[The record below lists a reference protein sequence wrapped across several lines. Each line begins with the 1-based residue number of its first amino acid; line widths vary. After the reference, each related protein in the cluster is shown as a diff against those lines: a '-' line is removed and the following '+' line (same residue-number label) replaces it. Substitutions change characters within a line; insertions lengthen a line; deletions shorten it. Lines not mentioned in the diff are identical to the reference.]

1 MTKKL
6 APLPEIDYTV
16 HGSNRMGRSVCGTTK
31 AGRGQALTEKRP
43 ELWARVDCVDC
54 LRLEQAARLVDIEIN
69 GDLDRM
75 ATAYVGLES

>member
-16 HGSNRMGRSVCGTTK
+16 HASNRMGYTVCGETK
-31 AGRGQALTEKRP
+31 SGRGQALTEKRP
-43 ELWARVDCVDC
+43 ELWS
-54 LRLEQAARLVDIEIN
+54 VDIEIN
-69 GDLDRM
+69 GDTDRM